1 MYTATM
7 TAKNVLEGQLSTSF
21 VTKEG
26 GTAKQYGSLF
36 DFPNRGSSD
45 SLYISRDDNSV
56 YRWDEANSKYYCV
69 GRDYSEIDTI
79 ICGGNA

>member
-1 MYTATM
+1 MYQATI
-7 TAKNVLEGQLSTSF
+7 TAKNTLKGNLSTSF
-21 VTKEG
+21 VTRG
-26 GTAKQYGSLF
+26 GTTNQYGSLF

-45 SLYISRDDNSV
+45 SLYISKDDNSV